1 MKLILKMA
9 PLPKIDKCEKVLF
22 IGPHPD
28 DIEIGAGGLVS
39 KLIRSGK
46 EVYFLICLDGACG
59 TNDIN
64 VKYEDL
70 AKTRKE
76 EARNSAKFFGA
87 KDIIFLDYPDGGKY
101 EVSDLRVDIAK
112 VLIDLKPD
120 LVVSPSPLLQ
130 TETHMD
136 HLRVGEA
143 VRESLIISEFPLV
156 AKRQGIDISGIDSF
170 PHGINLAYYYTSKIN
185 QVVKL
190 KKIDLVNKLE
200 SIKYHASQPDSKDEN
215 IVKYIKYKAFT
226 LGLKKLTRYGE
237 GYYVL
242 GPVHQHCFSENI

>member
-9 PLPKIDKCEKVLF
+9 PLPKIDKCNRVLF

-39 KLIRSGK
+39 KLIRNGK
-46 EVYFLICLDGACG
+46 EVYFIICLDGACG
-59 TNDIN
+59 TMDVNADQ
-64 VKYEDL
+64 EEL

-76 EARNSAKFFGA
+76 EAIASAKFLGV
-87 KDIIFLDYPDGGKY
+87 KDIFFLDYPDGGRY
-101 EVSDLRVDIAK
+101 EVSDLRVDIAR
-112 VLIDLKPD
+112 VIIEVKPD

-143 VRESLIISEFPLV
+143 ARESLLISEFPLV
-156 AKRQGIDISGIDSF
+156 AKRQGIDITKEDGFPKGIS
-170 PHGINLAYYYTSKIN
+170 LAYYYTAKVN
-185 QVVKL
+185 QRVRIKKVDL
-190 KKIDLVNKLE
+190 KNQLE
-200 SIKYHASQPDSKDEN
+200 SIKYHKSQPDSTDPN
-215 IVKYIKYKAFT
+215 LIKYIKFKAFT
-226 LGLKKLTRYGE
+226 NGLRKCSRYGE

-242 GPVHQHCFSENI
+242 GPVHQHCFNENI

>member
-39 KLIRSGK
+39 KFVRNKK

-59 TNDIN
+59 SDDRNTDFD
-64 VKYEDL
+64 VL

-76 EARNSAKFFGA
+76 EAKKAAEFLGA
-87 KDIIFLDYPDGGKY
+87 KDVFFLDYPDGGKY

-112 VLIDLKPD
+112 VILQVSPD
-120 LVVSPSPLLQ
+120 LVVCPSPVLP

-143 VRESLIISEFPLV
+143 SRQSLLISEYPLV
-156 AKRQGIDISGIDSF
+156 AKRQGIDISEIKDFSK
-170 PHGINLAYYYTSKIN
+170 HINLAYYYTSKVN

-190 KKIDLVNKLE
+190 KKVDIENKIA
-200 SIKYHASQPDSKDEN
+200 SIKYHQSQPDSKDEN
-215 IVKYIKYKAFT
+215 IFKYIKFKAFCF
-226 LGLKKLTRYGE
+226 GIKKCGRYGE

>member
-9 PLPKIDKCEKVLF
+9 PLPKIDKCKKVLF

-39 KLIRSGK
+39 KLVRTGAD
-46 EVYFLICLDGACG
+46 VYFLICLDGACG
-59 TNDIN
+59 TMDVNADQ
-64 VKYEDL
+64 EEL

-76 EARNSAKFFGA
+76 EAITSSKFLGV
-87 KDIIFLDYPDGGKY
+87 KDIFFLDYPDGGKY

-112 VLIDLKPD
+112 IIIDVKPD
-120 LVVSPSPLLQ
+120 LVVSPSPLLH

-143 VRESLIISEFPLV
+143 ARQSLLISEYPLV
-156 AKRQGIDISGIDSF
+156 AKRQGIDISNIKEFPKGIA
-170 PHGINLAYYYTSKIN
+170 LAYYYTAKVN
-185 QVVKL
+185 QRIRI
-190 KKIDLVNKLE
+190 KKVDLENQLA
-200 SIKYHASQPDSKDEN
+200 SLKYHKSQPDSEDPN
-215 IVKYIKYKAFT
+215 LVKYIKYRAFT
-226 LGLKKLTRYGE
+226 NGLKKCSRYGE
-237 GYYVL
+237 AYYVL